1 MKIKEAL
8 QIAGEQF
15 NSAGFPDGQLEAEI
29 LVRHVLRIDRAC
41 LFRDLEEVLTQAGWA
56 NLDALVKRRLE
67 GEPLSYL
74 TGVREFYGQDF
85 VITEDV
91 LIPRQETELL
101 VEVVISIAM
110 RKSQALINIVDVGT
124 GSGAIAIAVALN
136 VPFAQVTAV
145 DISQPALEV
154 ADINRRRHGVRE
166 RVRLCQGNLLEPIA
180 DAVDIIVSNPPYLRN
195 GSIEFLQKEVRSEPR
210 IALDGGYDGL
220 EIIRELLRQSSSK
233 LKSSGVIL
241 FEIDPVQI
249 SDAVNL
255 SKAFF
260 PSASVSALVDASG
273 DSRVILI
280 ELKD

>member
-8 QIAGEQF
+8 QIVGEQF
-15 NSAGFPDGQLEAEI
+15 NSVGFPDGQLEAEI
-29 LVRHVLRIDRAC
+29 LIRHVLKIDRAC
-41 LFRDLEEVLTQAGWA
+41 LFRDLEEVLTQADWA
-56 NLDALVKRRLE
+56 NLDALVKRRLDA
-67 GEPLSYL
+67 EPLSYL

-154 ADINRRRHGVRE
+154 ADINRRRHGVFE

-255 SKAFF
+255 SEAFF
-260 PSASVSALVDASG
+260 PSASVSALADASG